1 MSMRS
6 NLSRYYPFNAQQT
19 INLVGEIGP
28 IFTMFIVNAVWG
40 ITAGVWALILTTL
53 LSLVVTLSM
62 FKRPPIMPFIA
73 GGVSISFGALALITG
88 DDMWVQIKVTIFN
101 SLVALLLW
109 AGLKTGRN
117 FFEFV
122 FGNTFRYTPEGW
134 TSLTR
139 NFAIFFLVTAIA
151 NEAVRLGFRGVEIH
165 AFHHV
170 FKSIDIWVLFKLLI
184 VMPMT
189 GLFSVWQV
197 RALQKYRLPEPQV
210 AAARTN

>member
-1 MSMRS
+1 MTKTGKI
-6 NLSRYYPFNAQQT
+6 YPFNAEQT
-19 INLVGEIGP
+19 INIAGEIGP
-28 IFTMFIVNAVWG
+28 IFTMFIVNAFFG
-40 ITAGVWALILTTL
+40 ITAGVWALIVSTI
-53 LSLVVTLSM
+53 LSLVVSM
-62 FKRPPIMPFIA
+62 IVLKRPPIMPFIA
-73 GGVSISFGALALITG
+73 GGVSIVFGVLALITG

-101 SLVALLLW
+101 SVVALLLF

-122 FGNTFRYTPEGW
+122 FGKTFSYTPAGW
-134 TSLTR
+134 QALTR

-184 VMPMT
+184 VMPLT
-189 GLFSVWQV
+189 GLFSIWQI
-197 RALQKYRLPEPQV
+197 RALQKYRMPEPQLAPV
-210 AAARTN
+210 RAQ